1 MNTNNIESLALEL
14 NGVKRNLFLVS
25 NLFGD
30 KNKACTWDNETISDT
45 LNALAYHIGRIS
57 DDLADIAVQ
66 K

>member
-30 KNKACTWDNETISDT
+30 KNKQCTWDNETISDT

-57 DDLADIAVQ
+57 EDLSNMAVQ